1 MRGWQRLLRDLA
13 SIGVALVV
21 YFVIPVDFHADT
33 GIIGHGVLS
42 LVAIGLVGALV
53 LWQVLLQVDDPGRRI
68 DGLLLSMV
76 VGVLVFALAFF
87 RLHIE
92 EPAQFFGMSTRI
104 DALYFTMTTL
114 LTVGYGDINAAGQ
127 TARVMVLLQMV
138 FNVAVIATAAS
149 TLNSRV
155 RENAAR
161 RAEARR
167 EALASAPDGAHRQG
181 RRTHRNPT

>member
-1 MRGWQRLLRDLA
+1 MRRWQRVFRDVGL
-13 SIGVALVV
+13 IGVALVV
-21 YFVIPVDFHADT
+21 YLVLPVDFRS
-33 GIIGHGVLS
+33 GSNVVEHGVVS

-53 LWQVLLQVDDPGRRI
+53 LWQVLLQVDDPNRRI
-68 DGLLLSMV
+68 DGLLLSLV
-76 VGVLVFALAFF
+76 AGVLVFALAFY
-87 RLHIE
+87 RLQLE
-92 EPAQFFGMSTRI
+92 DGSQFLGMSTRV

-127 TARVMVLLQMV
+127 MARVMVLLQMV
-138 FNVAVIATAAS
+138 FNVVVIATAAS

-167 EALASAPDGAHRQG
+167 ERRDAPGG
-181 RRTHRNPT
+181 

>member
-1 MRGWQRLLRDLA
+1 MRSWRRVLRDFGL
-13 SIGVALVV
+13 IGVALLV
-21 YFVIPVDFHADT
+21 YFVVPVGFRSSSNVVE
-33 GIIGHGVLS
+33 HGVIS

-53 LWQVLLQVDDPGRRI
+53 LWQVLLQVDDPSRRI

-76 VGVLVFALAFF
+76 AGVLVFALAFY
-87 RLHIE
+87 RLHLE
-92 EPAQFFGMSTRI
+92 DPSQFFGMSTRI
-104 DALYFTMTTL
+104 DSLYFTMTTL

-138 FNVAVIATAAS
+138 FNVVVIATAAS

-167 EALASAPDGAHRQG
+167 E
-181 RRTHRNPT
+181 RRDA